1 MKLDG
6 RVKVALSREEAWQRI
21 NDPDVLRRC
30 APGLTELVQTRDDR
44 FDAVIELALPAI
56 KGRFEGVV
64 EFVERAPPERLR
76 VQFSGKGAAG
86 FVVGD
91 VALELL
97 PDGAATEFAYEAE
110 LQVGGTVARLG
121 QRMISGV
128 AKSMAAEF
136 FEALE
141 RATPGGPGEP
151 APSLAAPPLLA
162 LLRLLLR
169 SLRRLFGAR

>member
-6 RVKVALSREEAWQRI
+6 RVRVALPREEAWRRI

-30 APGLTELVQTRDDR
+30 VPGLTELVQTRDDH
-44 FDAVIELALPAI
+44 FDAVIEMALPAI
-56 KGRFEGVV
+56 KGRFEGSV

-76 VQFSGKGAAG
+76 VQFSGKGAPG
-86 FVVGD
+86 FLLGD
-91 VALELL
+91 VALDLL
-97 PDGAATEFAYEAE
+97 PGGAATEFAYTAE
-110 LQVGGTVARLG
+110 VQLGATVARLG

-141 RATPGGPGEP
+141 RATPGAPSEP
-151 APSLAAPPLLA
+151 APSLAASLLVA
-162 LLRLLLR
+162 LLRLLP
-169 SLRRLFGAR
+169 RLFGAR